1 MKRQHI
7 FFLTFCI
14 VLAIVLIL
22 YPSLIEIGVGV
33 TILLF
38 GILNLE
44 NGFKI
49 FTEGPLRKILRR
61 STDNLFKSIYIGIF
75 STAILNSSSLIS
87 VLVISFISAG
97 LISLKAGIGVVFG
110 SNIGTTITGWLVAL
124 FGLKLDISQ
133 LAMPMITFGIL
144 FILQKSKSIKA
155 WGYVIAGL
163 GFFFLGIF
171 FLKTGF
177 DHYSFNFQL
186 FTPEDSRFVAVIT
199 YTGIGILATIVFQAS
214 AATLAIILT
223 ALSVNQ
229 IAYHDAL
236 ALAIGSN
243 IGTTF
248 TALLG
253 SLAANKAGKKLA
265 LAHFIFNIITGFVA
279 LIFLPQISL
288 AVDYVASLLGISEQ
302 NYTLKLATF
311 HTLFNVLGVAI
322 MVSWVNQLIFILD
335 RMIKDIPSEIKQPKY
350 LNKEILNH
358 PQSAIHALY
367 KETEHLLDNTFEI
380 MAHSLN
386 VHRTDL
392 LETVKISDL
401 LKHSNKTIDID
412 INETYTT
419 NIKNIY
425 SKIIKYATLIQTEN
439 LTTGEMVALSNI
451 KNANRLIV
459 KVIKDLNDLRKNL
472 NLYLNSDNEYV
483 KDTYNTFRKRLLQI
497 IKELFVNV
505 KNYPYQSDSSKRHS
519 IHVQER
525 DLNFIKKN
533 ISDQKAKILKLDAE
547 INDII
552 TNLLSQKLI
561 KSHIATSIWND
572 CIYVSRIGENLLETM
587 ELLYAEVSE
596 PGIEDE
602 DSINIYSP
610 NEF

>member
-1 MKRQHI
+1 MRRQHI
-7 FFLTFCI
+7 IFLTFCI
-14 VLAIVLIL
+14 VLAIIL
-22 YPSLIEIGVGV
+22 FIYPSLIEIGVGV

-49 FTEGPLRKILRR
+49 FTEGPLRNILRR
-61 STDNLFKSIYIGIF
+61 STDNLFKSINIGIF

-110 SNIGTTITGWLVAL
+110 SNIGTTVTGWLVAL
-124 FGLKLDISQ
+124 FGLKLNISQ
-133 LAMPMITFGIL
+133 LAMPLIIFGIL
-144 FILQKSKSIKA
+144 FILQNSKSIKA

-177 DHYSFNFQL
+177 DQYSFNFQL
-186 FTPEDSRFVAVIT
+186 FAPEDSRFVAVLT

-253 SLAANKAGKKLA
+253 SLAANQAGKKLA
-265 LAHFIFNIITGFVA
+265 LAHFIFNIITGLVA
-279 LIFLPQISL
+279 LTFLPQISL
-288 AVDYVASLLGISEQ
+288 AVDYVASLLGIGEQ

-311 HTLFNVLGVAI
+311 HTMFNVLGVAI
-322 MVSWVNQLIFILD
+322 MISWVDRLILFLD
-335 RMIKDIPSEIKQPKY
+335 IMIKDIPSGIKQPKY

-392 LETVKISDL
+392 LETIKISDL

-412 INETYTT
+412 INEAYTT

-425 SKIIKYATLIQTEN
+425 SKIIKYATLVQTEN
-439 LTTGEMVALSNI
+439 LTAAEMIALSNI

-472 NLYLNSDNEYV
+472 ILYLNSDNEYV
-483 KDTYNTFRKRLLQI
+483 RDTYDTFRKRLLRI

-505 KNYPYQSDSSKRHS
+505 KNYPHQSDSSKRHP
-519 IHVQER
+519 IHIQER
-525 DLNFIKKN
+525 DLNSIKNN
-533 ISDQKAKILKLDAE
+533 INDQKAKILKLDAE

-561 KSHIATSIWND
+561 ESHIATSIWND
-572 CIYVSRIGENLLETM
+572 SIYVSRIGENLLEIM
-587 ELLYAEVSE
+587 ELLYAEIGE
-596 PGIEDE
+596 PEIEDE
-602 DSINIYSP
+602 GSITIYSP